1 MQFHEMIVSYD
12 GLFLFTNRIERRNSM
27 ADTLGRKL
35 ASVFLLICFAFSLCF
50 VKGCMY
56 ADPFISLLIS
66 GDELEANLGKAG
78 LVVIDARSAGYEA
91 GHIPGAISL
100 EWSDYVKEDM
110 NLKTTR
116 ELEEQLGEAGLSNDM
131 VFVVYDDTTTSWGAA
146 GRVFW
151 MLEYLGCSKVHVL
164 NGGWDKWTADGKA
177 TETASNTL
185 PRARFAARVQNEALM
200 TKDRLADRLG
210 DDDFVVIDSRTD
222 EEFNG
227 WTLYGEARGG
237 HITGAVQMPY
247 AWFFKEDKTILDY
260 ADLKSLFDSYGITSD
275 KEVTSYCTV
284 GIRSGFIYFVL
295 RTLGYPRVS
304 NYDGSIAEWSADSS
318 LPMEKLARYDRLVY
332 TEWVQQLMAGE
343 NPPTYSNDDHVIVE
357 ASWGQEDE
365 DWTEDDYAGGHIPG
379 SYHVNTDEFE
389 GQVLPDP
396 SIENPLWF
404 LWPPQYLQPAIE
416 AMGISADT
424 TVVIYSCLD
433 LTAAARLWWV
443 LTYAGVEDV
452 RLYNG
457 TFAKWVADGGEV
469 ETTSTARP
477 APVSFNLTVPV
488 HPEYIATTDYV
499 EVHYQ
504 DAGVIMADD
513 RSWPE
518 YIGEVSGYSYYDKK
532 GRIPGARWAH
542 WGPDTGTGDDY
553 WDGQDT
559 TLRSWTEI
567 EVMWADEG
575 ITGDK
580 EVIFYC
586 GSGWRSSIA
595 FFEAYMMGWPSIR
608 NYSDGWMGWS
618 SAEPANPV
626 ETGEPS

>member
-1 MQFHEMIVSYD
+1 MKGESGKRLANI
-12 GLFLFTNRIERRNSM
+12 FLFI
-27 ADTLGRKL
+27 
-35 ASVFLLICFAFSLCF
+35 VFAFSLCF

-116 ELEEQLGEAGLSNDM
+116 ELEDQLGEAGLSNDM

-304 NYDGSIAEWSADSS
+304 NYDGSISEWSADSS
-318 LPMEKLARYDRLVY
+318 LSMEKMENYQALVY
-332 TEWVQQLMAGE
+332 PEWVDKLIKGE
-343 NPPTYSNDDHVIVE
+343 NPPTYSGNGYVILYTSYE
-357 ASWGQEDE
+357 PRYSENR
-365 DWTEDDYAGGHIPG
+365 TDYVGTVYETGHIPG
-379 SYHVNTDEFE
+379 AIFVDVYSFENGPNSEYGEGYEFPEE
-389 GQVLPDP
+389 GSVKPIPELQ
-396 SIENPLWF
+396 EF
-404 LWPPQYLQPAIE
+404 LGSL
-416 AMGISADT
+416 GISKDT
-424 TVVIYSCLD
+424 TVVVYADDDITMM
-433 LTAAARLWWV
+433 TAGRTAWAL
-443 LTYAGVEDV
+443 LLAGVDV
-452 RLYNG
+452 RLLNG
-457 TFAKWVADGGEV
+457 NYAGWVAYGGEI
-469 ETTSTARP
+469 ETTPNTLT
-477 APVSFNLTVPV
+477 PVDFGDDPGNPQYL
-488 HPEYIATTDYV
+488 ATTDDV
-499 EVHYQ
+499 LAV
-504 DAGVIMADD
+504 ANGINTNAVIADD
-513 RSWPE
+513 RSWE
-518 YIGEVSGYSYYDKK
+518 EFIGDSNSYYHYFNEL
-532 GRIPGARWAH
+532 GRIKSARWI
-542 WGPDTGTGDDY
+542 GDWWEVTREDFQSLKTY
-553 WDGQDT
+553 
-559 TLRSWTEI
+559 TEVEQNWI
-567 EVMWADEG
+567 DAGFTADQQ
-575 ITGDK
+575 IY
-580 EVIFYC
+580 FYC
-586 GSGWRSSIA
+586 GTGWRSGLYT
-595 FFEAYMMGWPSIR
+595 FYAYLMGWADA
-608 NYSDGWMGWS
+608 NYDGGWFEWS
-618 SAEPANPV
+618 VYGNPR
-626 ETGEPS
+626 ETGLP